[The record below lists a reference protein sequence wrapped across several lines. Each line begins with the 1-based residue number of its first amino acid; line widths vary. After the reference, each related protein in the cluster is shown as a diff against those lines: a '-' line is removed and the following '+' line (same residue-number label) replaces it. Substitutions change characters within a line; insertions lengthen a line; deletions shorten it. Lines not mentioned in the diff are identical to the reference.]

1 MQRRF
6 RAKSLRSLGWVMCA
20 LFSACGGDRRD
31 TGLEPQAN
39 PGLPEVVT
47 ITPDDTGDGWR
58 VSTPEAEGMD
68 GNMLLAGL
76 QSIRNGDYPKVD
88 SVVIVKN
95 NAVIAEGYFNGFSRD
110 SLHDLRSASK
120 SVTSALAGIAIS
132 QGLFAIDDTIAQL
145 LPNFDSY
152 ANMDGRKRAITIRH
166 LLHMNSGL
174 DCDDWN
180 SASPG
185 NEERMYDSPDWVRF
199 ILDLPMAHGPGEGP
213 AYCTGGVVVLGHTLS
228 SKSGM
233 TLDGFAMTYL
243 FGPLGVSE
251 TAWRRSPDGRATGG
265 GGMQLRP
272 RDAAKFG
279 SLYLNGGRWNGVPV
293 VPDQWVEQSKVEVE
307 RLGAN
312 GYGLL
317 WWKRQMLVPGTDQS
331 GFFAWGNGGNFIFV
345 IPAHRLLVVFTGSN
359 YNSDRGDKPFEILDR
374 SILAAIR

>member
-1 MQRRF
+1 VRHHF
-6 RAKSLRSLGWVMCA
+6 WPRSPGMLGLTICA
-20 LFSACGGDRRD
+20 LVGACGGGSHD
-31 TGLEPQAN
+31 TGLEPQMN

-47 ITPDDTGDGWR
+47 ITPESTGDGWR

-68 GNMLLAGL
+68 GTMLMAGL
-76 QSIRNGDYPKVD
+76 QAIRNGDYPKVD
-88 SVVIVKN
+88 SVVVVKN

-110 SLHDLRSASK
+110 SPHDLRSASK
-120 SVTSALAGIAIS
+120 SVTSALAGIAIY
-132 QGLFAIDDTIAQL
+132 QGLFGIDDTLAQHI
-145 LPNFDSY
+145 PQFDSF
-152 ANMDGRKRAITIRH
+152 ANMDDRKRAITIRH

-180 SASPG
+180 SSSPG
-185 NEERMYDSPDWVRF
+185 NEERMYDSSDWVRF
-199 ILDLPMAHGPGEGP
+199 ILNLRMARAPGEAP
-213 AYCTGGVVVLGHTLS
+213 AYCTGGVVVLGHAIST
-228 SKSGM
+228 KSGM
-233 TLDGFAMTYL
+233 TLDGFAMSYL
-243 FGPLGVSE
+243 FGPLGV
-251 TAWRRSPDGRATGG
+251 TDIAWRRSPDGRATGG

-279 SLYLNGGRWNGVPV
+279 SLYLNGGRWNGVAV
-293 VPDQWVEQSKVEVE
+293 VPGPWVEQSKIEVE

-317 WWKRQMLVPGTDQS
+317 WWKRRMLVPGTDQS

-359 YNSDRGDKPFEILDR
+359 YNSDQGDKPFEILDR

>member
-1 MQRRF
+1 
-6 RAKSLRSLGWVMCA
+6 VH
-20 LFSACGGDRRD
+20 

-39 PGLPEVVT
+39 PGRPEVVT
-47 ITPDDTGDGWR
+47 ITPEDTGDGWR

-152 ANMDGRKRAITIRH
+152 ANMDDRKRAITIRH

-185 NEERMYDSPDWVRF
+185 NEERMYDSSDWVRF
-199 ILDLPMAHGPGEGP
+199 ILNLRMARARNRCMIRMPTENANNAASTYNRLDVITDHI
-213 AYCTGGVVVLGHTLS
+213 LS
-228 SKSGM
+228 QMRERKVRK
-233 TLDGFAMTYL
+233 TR
-243 FGPLGVSE
+243 VS
-251 TAWRRSPDGRATGG
+251 
-265 GGMQLRP
+265 
-272 RDAAKFG
+272 F
-279 SLYLNGGRWNGVPV
+279 
-293 VPDQWVEQSKVEVE
+293 
-307 RLGAN
+307 
-312 GYGLL
+312 
-317 WWKRQMLVPGTDQS
+317 
-331 GFFAWGNGGNFIFV
+331 
-345 IPAHRLLVVFTGSN
+345 RLL
-359 YNSDRGDKPFEILDR
+359 RGKYQHEN
-374 SILAAIR
+374 